1 MGYKCFS
8 KQAQILGSSSPLST
22 TMTELKIKETIPVCQ
37 LTQFLHGPPSS
48 GLNFIHVV
56 LEIIC
61 GNHDLN
67 IAVECLRKYTMTM
80 RKECSLRN
88 TPVHPFVFRQ
98 RKEKVDWRRLASI
111 DVNRVINEM
120 DVGTLQDVLSSVA
133 FCDITCEVDMRCV
146 DSNLIKL
153 FQLAQ
158 LLVEYLLHSQNYLIS
173 SVNSLKEENA
183 SLQKDLSSAKQDLA
197 EKMNKLTAVRRECH
211 RRRLL
216 LLAQQQL
223 MDSGPQSYHRCLYCP
238 KAFLNASFLAAHV
251 QRRHLETEN
260 PRQPQTLIAECGSK
274 KTPLMAETV
283 HIQTNNV
290 QTDAMEKDVRDLLA
304 YLRSNSSKPE
314 AGVPPQ
320 NKQSGGKLRH
330 VATHTGTLDEFAC
343 KEVYVTE
350 ENEKSD
356 WKRTIAEE
364 NRQELEALK
373 RIFENELRDLRKQ
386 YEVTQ
391 ADLAE
396 LKAKPAMS
404 NVGEIVDDT
413 AKVSSRQHPTKGT
426 PTSSEA
432 IVKESVSPDGTFH
445 QPFSTIH
452 SKGPRNESEPT
463 ITNENEALA
472 SPTLEVGFLRPCDH
486 RHIMSRHSK
495 PTVPIF
501 RLKKMIPIQENV
513 IYRPHDVTPED
524 SDDKAESDI
533 TVPVLAHSPC
543 DCTRRSLR
551 VRSTNPS
558 FVDGREDELDDCLF
572 NLRDVRKCRKNKRL
586 ICGCKD
592 QFTCRKTKHVRKRI
606 RSTAIQVGL
615 GKDSKLSVSG
625 GRKVIHTNGM
635 QDNSIFLKVRRKYS
649 RSGSSTATHRSPS
662 PKAKQLTDRIH
673 GFSREIVIVRTDD
686 EELPTEQTFR
696 GKSETTA
703 SIQLMPLV
711 CSENASCVAP
721 HWKNDSVSS
730 VRRVGVNATDLPS
743 HLLPQEHSIVCDRPH
758 IQPSVGRMFEG
769 SESKISKSSRQSSEH
784 LSASVDGT
792 PLYHPSKMQP
802 VETDRP
808 AFDNTRKTFKKAVCY
823 EDSGSENKGEPVF
836 DSTVQL
842 PTTTCAS
849 IPLPKQFLDSS
860 LLRHGRLL
868 EQLRADPQTIQGLRH
883 EVERLLSE
891 HLVERNINID
901 QTRLST
907 SKFNEHLGALN
918 RDREHL
924 CRKHLNFMKTRE
936 ALAQHVDRLARA
948 ALSGRSVDRM
958 ASSIFYAGS
967 QQSVKGRSLSRSR
980 LPPSGVYSPGCVHQS
995 SVPHS
1000 TQQHTNI
1007 HSPVGQSMPTLT
1019 GPEQEIQHFG
1029 ISPFRSTGSI
1039 RLTQHNPPTR
1049 RYDPQIDTRSGVGSQ
1064 SVDHQSLSSR
1074 GSSDR
1079 LGRSSKQ
1086 SRFAATAQPSA
1097 PQHHQPGCSTRTFS
1111 PHTSPVTYFS
1121 HDRRVVTFGPGHS
1134 DGKNFTDTSNDDWN
1148 SSKEDLQNPVGRVK
1162 RKTKGIGDNSEG
1174 IEHDNDIQVI
1184 SQSRPAQSNTNAQFM
1199 VPSAGGSTPGKMQ
1212 NTRTD
1217 EEDMFSVS
1225 SINGNGNDEN
1235 SLEFNR
1241 ETPHKQDA
1249 DLFGVRCSIDPSV
1262 IEAHAQS
1269 AALGPRPTTRF
1280 GSTDRQVPLA
1290 TSPEFGLHRPV

>member
-1 MGYKCFS
+1 M
-8 KQAQILGSSSPLST
+8 T
-22 TMTELKIKETIPVCQ
+22 T
-37 LTQFLHGPPSS
+37 
-48 GLNFIHVV
+48 
-56 LEIIC
+56 
-61 GNHDLN
+61 
-67 IAVECLRKYTMTM
+67 

-88 TPVHPFVFRQ
+88 TPIHPFVFRQ

-111 DVNRVINEM
+111 DVTRVINEM
-120 DVGTLQDVLSSVA
+120 DVGTLQDVLPSVA
-133 FCDITCEVDMRCV
+133 FCDITCEVDMRYV

-158 LLVEYLLHSQNYLIS
+158 LLVEYLLHSQSYLIS
-173 SVNSLKEENA
+173 SVDSLKEENS
-183 SLQKDLSSAKQDLA
+183 SLQKDLNTVKQDLT

-251 QRRHLETEN
+251 QRRHLGTEN
-260 PRQPQTLIAECGSK
+260 LGQPPTLISERGSQN
-274 KTPLMAETV
+274 TPLMAETV

-290 QTDAMEKDVRDLLA
+290 QTNVVEKDVRELLA
-304 YLRSNSSKPE
+304 YLRSTSSKAE
-314 AGVPPQ
+314 AGVPHQ
-320 NKQSGGKLRH
+320 NKQSGGNLRH
-330 VATHTGTLDEFAC
+330 VTTHTGTVDEFAC
-343 KEVYVTE
+343 KEVYVTA

-356 WKRTIAEE
+356 WKRTMAEE
-364 NRQELEALK
+364 HRQELEALK

-396 LKAKPAMS
+396 LKAKPAMF
-404 NVGEIVDDT
+404 NVDEIVDD
-413 AKVSSRQHPTKGT
+413 AAVVPSRQHPNKGT
-426 PTSSEA
+426 PTDSEA
-432 IVKESVSPDGTFH
+432 IVKENVSPDGIIH
-445 QPFSTIH
+445 QPYNTIH
-452 SKGPRNESEPT
+452 SKGPNNESEPT

-472 SPTLEVGFLRPCDH
+472 SPTLEVGSLRPCDQ
-486 RHIMSRHSK
+486 RHIMGRHSK
-495 PTVPIF
+495 QRVPIF
-501 RLKKMIPIQENV
+501 RLKKMIPSQENV
-513 IYRPHDVTPED
+513 IYRPHDIIPED

-533 TVPVLAHSPC
+533 TVPVQALSPC

-558 FVDGREDELDDCLF
+558 FVDGREDELDDCLL
-572 NLRDVRKCRKNKRL
+572 NLRDVRKCRKSKRL
-586 ICGCKD
+586 VYGCKD

-615 GKDSKLSVSG
+615 GKNSKLSVSSG
-625 GRKVIHTNGM
+625 GRRVIHVNGM

-662 PKAKQLTDRIH
+662 PKAKQLTNRTH

-721 HWKNDSVSS
+721 HRKNDSVSS
-730 VRRVGVNATDLPS
+730 VRCVGVSATGLPS
-743 HLLPQEHSIVCDRPH
+743 HLLPQEHPVVCDRSQ

-769 SESKISKSSRQSSEH
+769 SESKISKLSRPSSEH
-784 LSASVDGT
+784 LSAAFDDT
-792 PLYHPSKMQP
+792 PLYHPSVMQP
-802 VETDRP
+802 VEIDQP
-808 AFDNTRKTFKKAVCY
+808 AFDNTRKTPKKAVDY
-823 EDSGSENKGEPVF
+823 EDSGSENKDEPVF

-842 PTTTCAS
+842 PTTTRAS
-849 IPLPKQFLDSS
+849 TPLPNQNLDSS

-901 QTRLST
+901 QSRLST
-907 SKFNEHLGALN
+907 SKFNEHLGALK

-948 ALSGRSVDRM
+948 ALSGRSGDRL
-958 ASSIFYAGS
+958 ASSKFCAGS
-967 QQSVKGRSLSRSR
+967 QQSVKGRSLSRAR
-980 LPPSGVYSPGCVHQS
+980 LPPSGVYSPGYVHQS
-995 SVPHS
+995 GIPHS
-1000 TQQHTNI
+1000 TQQHINI
-1007 HSPVGQSMPTLT
+1007 HSPVGQSMPTLS
-1019 GPEQEIQHFG
+1019 GPEQEVQHFG

-1039 RLTQHNPPTR
+1039 GLTQHSSPTR
-1049 RYDPQIDTRSGVGSQ
+1049 RYDPQIDTRSCVGSHRA
-1064 SVDHQSLSSR
+1064 DHQSLSSR

-1079 LGRSSKQ
+1079 LERSSRH

-1097 PQHHQPGCSTRTFS
+1097 PQHQPGCSKRTVS
-1111 PHTSPVTYFS
+1111 SHTSPITYFS
-1121 HDRRVVTFGPGHS
+1121 HDRRVVTFGSGRS
-1134 DGKNFTDTSNDDWN
+1134 DGKNNTDTSSDDWN
-1148 SSKEDLQNPVGRVK
+1148 SSKEDLQNPVGRVE
-1162 RKTKGIGDNSEG
+1162 RKLPIPDERTKGIGDNSGG
-1174 IEHDNDIQVI
+1174 IQHDNDTQVV
-1184 SQSRPAQSNTNAQFM
+1184 SQSHPGQSNTNAQFT
-1199 VPSAGGSTPGKMQ
+1199 VPSAGRITPGKIQ
-1212 NTRTD
+1212 STRTD
-1217 EEDMFSVS
+1217 EEDVFSVS

-1249 DLFGVRCSIDPSV
+1249 DLFGACCSIDPSV
-1262 IEAHAQS
+1262 IESHAQS

-1280 GSTDRQVPLA
+1280 GSTDRQVPLV
-1290 TSPEFGLHRPV
+1290 TSPVFGLHRPV